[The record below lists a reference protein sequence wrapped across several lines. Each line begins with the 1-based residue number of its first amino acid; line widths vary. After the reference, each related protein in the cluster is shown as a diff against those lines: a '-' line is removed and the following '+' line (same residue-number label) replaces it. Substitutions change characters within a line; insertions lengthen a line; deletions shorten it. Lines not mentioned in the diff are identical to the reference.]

1 MPGLRLASLSDIMS
15 PDSTVEGA
23 DTGNRSHFLMKKNR
37 CSSFLL
43 SKQWGIATMVRS
55 ISGNKQIVLLCCH
68 ESRKPRGIKIYY
80 KFENI

>member
-1 MPGLRLASLSDIMS
+1 MER
-15 PDSTVEGA
+15 
-23 DTGNRSHFLMKKNR
+23 NRET
-37 CSSFLL
+37 SFLL
-43 SKQWGIATMVRS
+43 SMQWGVATMVRS